1 MDRNIEVLALD
12 VMKRF
17 DVFLRGITAFF
28 TGKIEADNSTRTKI
42 DGQLRHL
49 KRLVPIAH
57 GADD

>member
-1 MDRNIEVLALD
+1 
-12 VMKRF
+12 MKRF